1 MPAFNESYLQALAR
15 QDSRAENDLISTFS
29 RAIKVKLRTH
39 LRSPQAVEDAY
50 QETLLRVFTYF
61 RVGKT
66 LRTPASLPAFI
77 HSVSG
82 NVALEMV
89 RARRKDSCSC
99 DEIPEPV
106 DAKADPERQT
116 IASERRQTV
125 QRLFRE
131 LSQKDQQLLRKICF
145 EEEDR
150 DEVCREFRVT
160 RDYLRLL
167 LHRARI
173 RFKAII
179 QSEVEG
185 CPPKGKGTS
194 VAASSRLQYP
204 TSGSRDSAG
213 NSSSRALPF
222 RRAYAG

>member
-1 MPAFNESYLQALAR
+1 MQAFNESYLQALAC

-29 RAIKVKLRTH
+29 RAIKIKLRMH

-50 QETLLRVFTYF
+50 QETLLRVFVYF

-89 RARRKDSCSC
+89 RAHRKDGCSC

-106 DAKADPERQT
+106 DAQADPEHQT

-125 QRLFRE
+125 QRVLRE
-131 LSQKDQQLLRKICF
+131 LSEKDQQLLRKICL

-167 LHRARI
+167 LHRARV

-179 QSEVEG
+179 QSEADY
-185 CPPKGKGTS
+185 PSKGRRTRPA
-194 VAASSRLQYP
+194 VSSRLQYR

-213 NSSSRALPF
+213 DSSSRALPF